1 MNFFFPKQTVGMLI
15 LREIENITD
24 SILLKRAQGSLLS
37 ATGVYVFNRNNFGEF
52 QVLPVVEFS
61 FDALAP

>member
-1 MNFFFPKQTVGMLI
+1 MLI

-24 SILLKRAQGSLLS
+24 SILLKRAQGSRLS
-37 ATGVYVFNRNNFGEF
+37 ATGVYVFNTNNFGEF

-61 FDALAP
+61 FDALAH

>member
-1 MNFFFPKQTVGMLI
+1 MLI